1 MCGIFG
7 WDLPATIDR
16 ARRAV
21 LATVLA
27 AGNDTRG
34 GHSWGRVAPD
44 ATADARVR
52 RGLGTIMEQSLELSA
67 HARLWA
73 HTRFATHGEHT
84 VANAHPFQIGA
95 VLGAHNGVLYNHAEL
110 NEKYNRKFTVD
121 SMHLIA
127 HLAEGRLAAL
137 GSGEIEGYGTLE
149 YQVDGHPGIY
159 LVRMDRGELAAAVHP
174 KGGVVWSSCADDLW
188 TAMAAAALKDMDGV
202 ELEIGRVYRVLKGR
216 IDPCELKIKL
226 GASLPVLRTTPSV
239 LRMDSRGYATSTAPT
254 APSTSRHRRRGRD
267 VECCACGTHVSIY
280 EGIETDYGLMHR
292 ECAWEWQDLEEAEEK
307 DALEQQA
314 DAILAV
320 GKGA

>member
-7 WDLPATIDR
+7 WDLPNVDR

-52 RGLGTIMEQSLELSA
+52 RGLGTIVEQSYELSA

-73 HTRFATHGEHT
+73 HTRFATHGAHT
-84 VANAHPFQIGA
+84 KENAHPFQIGD
-95 VLGAHNGVLYNHAEL
+95 VLGAHNGVLYNHEEL
-110 NEKYNRKFTVD
+110 NAQYKRKFAVD

-159 LVRMDRGELAAAVHP
+159 LVCMARGELAAAVHP

-188 TAMAAAALKDMDGV
+188 AAMAAAALKDMDGI
-202 ELEIGRVYRVLKGR
+202 ELETGRVYRVLKGR
-216 IDPCELKIKL
+216 IDLCDLTIKL
-226 GASLPVLRTTPSV
+226 GASLPTLSP
-239 LRMDSRGYATSTAPT
+239 LRMDTRGYATSTAPT
-254 APSTSRHRRRGRD
+254 APSTPKRKRHGRGI
-267 VECCACGTHVSIY
+267 ECCACGTHVSIY

-292 ECAWEWQDLEEAEEK
+292 ECAWEWQDLEEAEAEEK
-307 DALEQQA
+307 TALDRQA